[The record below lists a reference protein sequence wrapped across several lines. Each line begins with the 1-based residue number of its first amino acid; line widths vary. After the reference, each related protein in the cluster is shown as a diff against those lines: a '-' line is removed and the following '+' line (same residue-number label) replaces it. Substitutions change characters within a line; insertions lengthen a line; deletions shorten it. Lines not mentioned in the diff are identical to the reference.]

1 MEARKL
7 LRDVVNVLAQAFDEA
22 WASMAHT
29 VEPARAKK
37 VKSSLARVVV
47 ALAQGRAPQDHRV
60 LKTAALALLQNR
72 LGPVPRKLNRPRP
85 QCTAAKQQRG

>member
-1 MEARKL
+1 MEGRKL

-37 VKSSLARVVV
+37 VKLSLARMVV
-47 ALAQGRAPQDHRV
+47 AQARGRARQDHQA
-60 LKTAALALLQNR
+60 LKTAALASLQNR
-72 LGPVPRKLNRPRP
+72 LGPAPRKLNRPRAH
-85 QCTAAKQQRG
+85 CAAAKQQRG